1 MMRVELFSTLS
12 ISESTNF
19 VQQEVDSLNIKHGIV
34 EYSKKEMYPTLEALD
49 ILPQISDWGQILFD
63 KCMQNDLS
71 DIHVENADDKDFQN
85 FIRGKDKKNM
95 FVYANWLKPG
105 LHKFLIYCPT
115 S

>member
-1 MMRVELFSTLS
+1 MRVELFSTLS

-71 DIHVENADDKDFQN
+71 DIHVENADDMIFKTLSEVK
-85 FIRGKDKKNM
+85 IRRICLFMQTG
-95 FVYANWLKPG
+95 
-105 LHKFLIYCPT
+105 
-115 S
+115 